1 MLINYC
7 MFLAL
12 PDVFSSSYTQFQKV
26 ESFGGNTNTILYLD
40 SLSLSLSLSLSP
52 TQKNSHA
59 PFSLSMIIFN

>member
-12 PDVFSSSYTQFQKV
+12 PDVFSSFYTEFQKV
-26 ESFGGNTNTILYLD
+26 ESFGGNTNNV
-40 SLSLSLSLSLSP
+40 LSLDSLSLSLSP
-52 TQKNSHA
+52 TQKNTHG

>member
-40 SLSLSLSLSLSP
+40 SLSLSLSLSHLHRK
-52 TQKNSHA
+52 THML
-59 PFSLSMIIFN
+59 PFHSQ

>member
-40 SLSLSLSLSLSP
+40 SLSLSLSLSL
-52 TQKNSHA
+52 TYTEKLTC
-59 PFSLSMIIFN
+59 SLFTLNDNI